1 MTLTEYNLFKVFT
14 NTKKGENIGNKTLKR
29 IELERRREKESRV
42 IVYSGD
48 YFAFITTKELVLTLL
63 KVKED
68 KRKKL
73 EEKINEIL

>member
-42 IVYSGD
+42 IVYFVQKQSM
-48 YFAFITTKELVLTLL
+48 YMITIFYHIQKVLLYLT
-63 KVKED
+63 VFM
-68 KRKKL
+68 
-73 EEKINEIL
+73 I